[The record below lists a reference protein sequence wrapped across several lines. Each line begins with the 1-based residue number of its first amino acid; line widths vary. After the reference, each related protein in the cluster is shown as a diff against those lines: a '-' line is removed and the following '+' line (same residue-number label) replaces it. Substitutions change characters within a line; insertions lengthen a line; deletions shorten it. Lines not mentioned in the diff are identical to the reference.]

1 MWPIRPTAN
10 YVPPDTHLNFPLED
24 LDHPRSVHFSLK
36 HVLPPTS
43 VKTVCLP
50 IIIHNVAGVT
60 GICIVIKGLPW

>member
-1 MWPIRPTAN
+1 MWPIRSTAN

-43 VKTVCLP
+43 VKTVCVP
-50 IIIHNVAGVT
+50 IIIYDVAGVT
-60 GICIVIKGLPW
+60 GIYIVT